1 MQAALFPSFG
11 RWIGYAQR
19 PVARN
24 LQLLLDT
31 TLVVPA
37 RLQGRYQPNKKIRL
51 RYHYDRQLE
60 LAQVAVVQGYQT
72 VGYLPL
78 PDAQLVHRWKE
89 ARLPFSF
96 RIFAAGTNEL
106 GTEILRLRVTMP

>member
-1 MQAALFPSFG
+1 MQVALFPSFG

-24 LQLLLDT
+24 LELLLDT
-31 TLVVPA
+31 TLLVPA
-37 RLQGRYQPNKKIRL
+37 RLQNRYQPSKKIRL
-51 RYHYDRQLE
+51 RYQFDRQFE

-72 VGYLPL
+72 IGYLPL
-78 PDAQLVHRWKE
+78 PDAQLLYRWKE

-96 RIFAAGTNEL
+96 RLLSAGTNEL
-106 GTEILRLRVTMP
+106 GAEVLRLRVTMP